1 MIWACLKIK
10 DVPKNGD
17 FEGTIKLLEDPSSS
31 QRVAIPPR
39 AESLAQRLQS
49 RQPEEPEAGDG
60 CYSQWHPEISW
71 KTGCFMGMA
80 TYGNHRHQSYKSCS
94 ATAHM
99 NKCND
104 K

>member
-31 QRVAIPPR
+31 QRVAIPP

-60 CYSQWHPEISW
+60 CYSQWHPEIL
-71 KTGCFMGMA
+71 
-80 TYGNHRHQSYKSCS
+80 
-94 ATAHM
+94 
-99 NKCND
+99 
-104 K
+104 